1 MQDYRYCNTAG
12 MPVIMPPTQLPK
24 STSDPEISSTH
35 PRPVRPKFH
44 HSCTND
50 RLREGSRF
58 GTPLFL
64 SMSGKI
70 RKDRKS
76 VFKELGLDTDQ
87 PTGAYASELEFGEI
101 TGLASPT
108 STFSPDTTGQENA
121 SEDGK
126 SETGGDQNRDQD
138 EQYQDHSDFARS
150 PRSPSRSNRP
160 WYSRL
165 TPGRR
170 PKVRAVSS
178 APPPSVSSF
187 SRVSMIALL
196 IAVVLPAFS
205 FYKGDEKVASG
216 GVAEAGVIYARPQGA
231 GPILEP
237 RADSPT
243 KVCKRWA
250 HQTAH
255 LNGTLYIYGGQAT
268 TSQDQKS
275 DAWNNNFLVL
285 DLTKSWDISSPALRG
300 YPQPNGPPA
309 VSLGFLWNDYNN
321 LYLYGGQFS
330 DTPFVEPAPVSV
342 WRYNVPRQTWTEF
355 KNPKT
360 SGGNASTDGGIPVQ
374 RAAEGAGI
382 SVPELG
388 VSWYFGGHYDEHT
401 TPGWS
406 NQVPRLYLK
415 SMLEFT
421 HPGYANDAVYS
432 LKNAGAEES
441 GAYRNITEG
450 GLQVHDA
457 FSERADAVLV
467 FVPGWGDMGVLIG
480 LAGGSVQGNDEDFVD
495 DLEVLDVYDI
505 AHSQWYHQKTTG
517 ERPTVRVNLCAVTA
531 SAPDASSF
539 QIYVYG
545 GQNLTPYKSQ
555 TQYSDMY
562 ILSIP
567 AFHWIKVAD
576 SNSPQAPKPRAGH
589 TCNLRDG
596 QILVVGG
603 YTGENSACESP
614 GIWVFNATSLTWSS
628 RFTSLDHPNDISPEN
643 HVLANSYG
651 YQVPAPV
658 YSVIGG
664 DANGGATLT
673 TPSAGQPT
681 SGPFAT
687 GKPPVFTVTQS
698 GSTATITHWG
708 PGITTTDGV
717 VIPGKQP
724 SDPHKKVNGGL
735 IAAAVL
741 AALAGLLAGYLGYC
755 AWLYRRQVRAY
766 KTHLA
771 ISNRYTGPAGVSTSG
786 FGGSLAAFFWG
797 SRKGSKK
804 STKSAVSASAAGPS
818 AAVAGRSSMT
828 AAAAGVVENEK
839 RLSNDSIDS
848 WAYGIPT
855 EPRIIF
861 DDPSSTSERPSPGSG
876 ITGTISNHSSSLHP
890 TSSHTGSGTGLG
902 APPRPAG
909 WWREGGTANN
919 SGGSGS
925 GTQGTGTGTTGS
937 GTTPGSVPRPA
948 RPVGNLRRSR
958 STGSGGST
966 SSTELLLDGQ
976 EPSFFSVIMGPRRA
990 LRVVNGL
997 EVENNGEKVN
1007 NDGEQE

>member
-1 MQDYRYCNTAG
+1 M
-12 MPVIMPPTQLPK
+12 MPVIIPPTQLPK
-24 STSDPEISSTH
+24 SPSDPEISSAH

-50 RLREGSRF
+50 RLRESSRSH
-58 GTPLFL
+58 LFL
-64 SMSGKI
+64 SSMSGKI

-87 PTGAYASELEFGEI
+87 PSGPYASEHEFGEI
-101 TGLASPT
+101 TGLASPA
-108 STFSPDTTGQENA
+108 STYFPDAAHAQDNA

-126 SETGGDQNRDQD
+126 SETGGNQNRDQD
-138 EQYQDHSDFARS
+138 EQDQDQSDSARS
-150 PRSPSRSNRP
+150 PTSPSRSSRP

-205 FYKGDEKVASG
+205 YYSGDEKGALG
-216 GVAEAGVIYARPQGA
+216 GVAEAGVIYRRTQDA
-231 GPILEP
+231 GPVLEP

-250 HQTAH
+250 HQSAH
-255 LNGTLYIYGGQAT
+255 VNGTLYIYGGQAT
-268 TSQDQKS
+268 ESQDQKS
-275 DAWNNNFLVL
+275 NAWNNNFIAL

-300 YPQPNGPPA
+300 FPQPNGPPA
-309 VSLGFLWNDYNN
+309 VSLGYFWNDYNN

-330 DTPFVEPAPVSV
+330 DNPFVEPAPVSV
-342 WRYNVPRQTWTEF
+342 WRYNIPRQTWTEF

-374 RAAEGAGI
+374 RAAEGAGV

-388 VSWYFGGHYDEHT
+388 LSWYFGGHYDMHT

-406 NQVPRLYLK
+406 NQTPRLYLK
-415 SMLEFT
+415 SLLEFT
-421 HPGYANDAVYS
+421 HPGYANDGVYA
-432 LKNAGAEES
+432 LQNAGADES
-441 GAYRNITEG
+441 GVYRNITEG

-467 FVPGWGDMGVLIG
+467 FVPGWGDKGVLIG
-480 LAGGSVQGNDEDFVD
+480 LAGGSVQNDEEDFID
-495 DLEVLDVYDI
+495 DLEILDVYDI

-545 GQNLTPYKSQ
+545 GQNLTPYRSQ
-555 TQYSDMY
+555 IQYSDMY

-567 AFHWIKVAD
+567 AFHWIKV
-576 SNSPQAPKPRAGH
+576 PQPSTSSSQTPNPRAGH

-603 YTGENSACESP
+603 YTGEQSACESP

-628 RFTSLDHPNDISPEN
+628 RFTSLDHPSDISPEN
-643 HVLANSYG
+643 SVLGNSYG

-664 DANGGATLT
+664 GANGGATLT

-681 SGPFAT
+681 AGPFAT
-687 GKPPVFTVTQS
+687 GKPPVFTVTES

-708 PGITTTDGV
+708 PGTTTTDGA
-717 VIPGKQP
+717 VIPGEP
-724 SDPHKKVNGGL
+724 PASEDGGVSGGL
-735 IAAAVL
+735 IAAGVI
-741 AALAGLLAGYLGYC
+741 AALAGLAAGYLGYC

-766 KTHLA
+766 KSHLA
-771 ISNRYTGPAGVSTSG
+771 ISNRYTGPAGASTSG
-786 FGGSLAAFFWG
+786 LGSLAAFFWG
-797 SRKGSKK
+797 SRKASKK
-804 STKSAVSASAAGPS
+804 SNKSTASAAGPS
-818 AAVAGRSSMT
+818 ALNTEKEHPAQPRFSSDT
-828 AAAAGVVENEK
+828 
-839 RLSNDSIDS
+839 IDS
-848 WAYGIPT
+848 WFQSGNMMPT
-855 EPRIIF
+855 EPKIMF
-861 DDPSSTSERPSPGSG
+861 DDHGGGGSSERPSPGSG
-876 ITGTISNHSSSLHP
+876 ITGTSGTNSTSLHP
-890 TSSHTGSGTGLG
+890 ASSGSAVGLG
-902 APPRPAG
+902 RPAG
-909 WWREGGTANN
+909 WWREGGSTAA
-919 SGGSGS
+919 SGSGS
-925 GTQGTGTGTTGS
+925 GSGARTQGTGTGS
-937 GTTPGSVPRPA
+937 GITPDSVPRPA
-948 RPVGNLRRSR
+948 PLRRSR
-958 STGSGGST
+958 STSGGST

-976 EPSFFSVIMGPRRA
+976 EPSFFSVVMGPRRA

-997 EVENNGEKVN
+997 EGENTSNGNNVGNGVE
-1007 NDGEQE
+1007 

>member
-1 MQDYRYCNTAG
+1 
-12 MPVIMPPTQLPK
+12 MPVIIPPTQLPK
-24 STSDPEISSTH
+24 SSSDPEISLTH

-44 HSCTND
+44 HRCTND
-50 RLREGSRF
+50 RLREGSQSV
-58 GTPLFL
+58 LFL
-64 SMSGKI
+64 SSMSGKI

-87 PTGAYASELEFGEI
+87 PNGPYASEHEFGEI
-101 TGLASPT
+101 TGLASPA
-108 STFSPDTTGQENA
+108 STFSPNQENA
-121 SEDGK
+121 SDDGK
-126 SETGGDQNRDQD
+126 SETGGNQNRDQG
-138 EQYQDHSDFARS
+138 EQNQNDSARS
-150 PRSPSRSNRP
+150 PASPSRSSRP

-165 TPGRR
+165 TPSRR

-205 FYKGDEKVASG
+205 FYNGDEKVALA
-216 GVAEAGVIYARPQGA
+216 GVAEAGVISGRMEDS
-231 GPILEP
+231 GPFLEP

-250 HQTAH
+250 HQSAH

-268 TSQDQKS
+268 NSQDQKS
-275 DAWNNNFLVL
+275 DAWNNNFLAL
-285 DLTKSWDISSPALRG
+285 DLTKSWDISSPALHG
-300 YPQPNGPPA
+300 LPQPNGPPA
-309 VSLGFLWNDYNN
+309 VSLGYLWNDYNN

-342 WRYNVPRQTWTEF
+342 WRFNIPRQTWTEF

-374 RAAEGAGI
+374 RAAEGAGV

-388 VSWYFGGHYDEHT
+388 LSWYFGGHYDEHT

-406 NQVPRLYLK
+406 NQTPRLYLK
-415 SMLEFT
+415 SLLEFT
-421 HPGYANDAVYS
+421 HPGYANDGVYS
-432 LKNAGAEES
+432 LRNVGAEKS
-441 GAYRNITEG
+441 GVFRNITEG

-467 FVPGWGDMGVLIG
+467 FVPGWGDRGVLIG
-480 LAGGSVQGNDEDFVD
+480 LAGGSVQNDEENFID
-495 DLEVLDVYDI
+495 DLEILDVYDI

-545 GQNLTPYKSQ
+545 GQNLTPYRSQ

-567 AFHWIKVAD
+567 AFHWIKV
-576 SNSPQAPKPRAGH
+576 SPNPSPQTPSPRAGH

-596 QILVVGG
+596 QILIIGG
-603 YTGENSACESP
+603 YTGENTPCDPP
-614 GIWVFNATSLTWSS
+614 GIYVFNATSLTWSNK
-628 RFTSLDHPNDISPEN
+628 FTSLSHPPDLSSEN
-643 HVLANSYG
+643 SVLANSFG

-673 TPSAGQPT
+673 TPSAGKPT

-687 GKPPVFTVTQS
+687 GKPPIFTITES
-698 GSTATITHWG
+698 GTTATITHWG
-708 PGITTTDGV
+708 PGATTTDGV
-717 VIPGKQP
+717 VINPGKP
-724 SDPHKKVNGGL
+724 PAAKEDEISGGL
-735 IAAAVL
+735 IAAGII

-766 KTHLA
+766 KSHLA
-771 ISNRYTGPAGVSTSG
+771 ISNRYSGPAGVSTSG
-786 FGGSLAAFFWG
+786 LSTLAAFFWG
-797 SRKGSKK
+797 TRKGSKK
-804 STKSAVSASAAGPS
+804 SNKSATSARTA
-818 AAVAGRSSMT
+818 T
-828 AAAAGVVENEK
+828 AAANMMMENEK
-839 RLSNDSIDS
+839 QQKPRFSSDTMDS
-848 WAYGIPT
+848 WFQQGNMIPT
-855 EPRIIF
+855 EPKIMF
-861 DDPSSTSERPSPGSG
+861 DDYGSGSGGGSERPSPGSG
-876 ITGTISNHSSSLHP
+876 ITGTSGTNSTSLHP
-890 TSSHTGSGTGLG
+890 SSGVGVGGVS
-902 APPRPAG
+902 RPAT
-909 WWREGGTANN
+909 WWREGGSAAA
-919 SGGSGS
+919 SGSRSGS
-925 GTQGTGTGTTGS
+925 GQRTQGSGTGTGTGS
-937 GTTPGSVPRPA
+937 GITPSSVPRPV
-948 RPVGNLRRSR
+948 PLRRSR
-958 STGSGGST
+958 STGGESN

-976 EPSFFSVIMGPRRA
+976 EPSFFSVVMGPRRA

-997 EVENNGEKVN
+997 EGENNNGGTHE
-1007 NDGEQE
+1007 